1 MEKNI
6 TNQGFISAKLFIIIV
21 IIIILGA
28 AYYLIPKQDDVV
40 LKDTVEIQMSEATI
54 QKDDNIVAISKDAM
68 EGMMDMTYSY
78 TGTLAD
84 VTNKALI
91 RGVDTQG
98 KSSGIAKA
106 TIKDDK
112 YHLLVTFDYL
122 PDPQGTDFYE
132 GWIVRRGVRFSVIS
146 TGEVEKIDGV
156 YTNMYQSSEDLTDHS
171 FYVLTLEPDDGDP
184 APADHILEGEL
195 SK

>member
-40 LKDTVEIQMSEATI
+40 LKDTVETQMSEATI

-156 YTNMYQSSEDLTDHS
+156 YTNMYQSS
-171 FYVLTLEPDDGDP
+171 
-184 APADHILEGEL
+184 
-195 SK
+195 